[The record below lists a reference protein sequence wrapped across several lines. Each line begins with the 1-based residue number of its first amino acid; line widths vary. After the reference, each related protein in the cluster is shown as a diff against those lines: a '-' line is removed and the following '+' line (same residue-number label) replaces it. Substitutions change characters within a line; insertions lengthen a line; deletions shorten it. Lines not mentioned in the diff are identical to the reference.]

1 MLGLK
6 KEMPVYMYNGI
17 VDMRMSFDRLAAKVK
32 EELECSVI
40 SGGLYVF
47 FGRHRDRV
55 KILYWERDG
64 YCIWQK
70 RLEAGKFKIE
80 SGAGYETVEVLDL
93 EELLSGMDFSRIRI
107 RKNAEKGLYQ

>member
-6 KEMPVYMYNGI
+6 ESMLVYMHTGV

-32 EELECSVI
+32 SELERSVI

-47 FGRHRDRV
+47 FGRQRDRV
-55 KILYWERDG
+55 KILYWDRDG

-70 RLEAGKFKIE
+70 RLEAGKFKIKDVD
-80 SGAGYETVEVLDL
+80 GYETVEVLDL
-93 EELLSGMDFSRIRI
+93 EEVLSGMEYSRIKI